1 MSGSTCVHFGNSLNK
16 YLLGIYY
23 VPGTA
28 LLGAGATLVNKTA
41 KDPSSWGADHRLE
54 KTDSTQNKPVNN
66 LDC

>member
-41 KDPSSWGADHRLE
+41 KDPSSWGADH
-54 KTDSTQNKPVNN
+54 
-66 LDC
+66 